1 MSKDN
6 RKDILL
12 SSIDY
17 SFISLLSNKV
27 KVLIVGG
34 GRAGFIKA
42 KALSKNGCI
51 IKIIS
56 KVFSKEF
63 DKLKKFPNVKLIKD
77 EYKKDYISEN
87 HLIIIAVEDENTNA
101 IIRKHCEEQCK
112 LYLDCSVFERGLF
125 VVPCQRSSKNA
136 TFAINTKRGN
146 PKTAVYLAEEI
157 KDNLIKKDSFIEYS
171 CSLRNIINESKHK
184 TAIMNFIA
192 TDDFHFFYNKGKHEI
207 ILKMFYGGNYFEVNS
222 SNKKEYSSTN
232 SNGFSN
238 K

>member
-1 MSKDN
+1 MSKNN

-12 SSIDY
+12 GPIDY
-17 SFISLLSNKV
+17 SFISLLSNKI

-42 KALSKNGCI
+42 KTLSKNRCS

-63 DKLKKFPNVKLIKD
+63 EELKKFENVQLIKD
-77 EYKKDYISEN
+77 EYKKDYILEN
-87 HLIIIAVEDENTNA
+87 HLIIIAIEDENTNK

-112 LYLDCSVFERGLF
+112 LYLDCSDFQRGLF

-136 TFAINTKRGN
+136 TFGINTKGGS

-171 CSLRNIINESKHK
+171 CNLRNIISESKHK
-184 TAIMNFIA
+184 IAIMNFLA
-192 TDDFHFFYNKGKHEI
+192 TNDFYFFYNKGKHEI

-222 SNKKEYSSTN
+222 SNKKEYFSTN
-232 SNGFSN
+232 SNRFGD